1 MDLGEAMAGRED
13 VFQRAMNEGHSAAW
27 DQAWDVAVKAYQQAL
42 EEFPDNAKALNS
54 LGLAQYQLQHY
65 DDALKTYIRVARSN
79 PEDGVAFEKVAQ
91 IYERQG
97 SLHEAIQ
104 SALQAAELY
113 LKAREPEKAI
123 ENWLRV
129 VQLNPENLTA
139 RSRLALIH
147 EKTGQNQQAINEYIA
162 LGSLLQ
168 NNGNPQKATELLE
181 HASSLD
187 PSNVEVRQALSFV
200 KAGKMLPKP
209 LRPKGGTGPLRMAA
223 VKELEAPK
231 QRLQESPD
239 PITEG
244 RQKALQV
251 LAEVLFDLSD
261 DSSEAQA
268 RRGLQSIMKNTGQ
281 LSTQGSE
288 QTSILLHLSQAID
301 AQTKNQDSAAADE
314 IERAIESG
322 FKHPAAYF
330 NLGVLRANAN
340 QSESALRSLQQSVKH
355 NDYTLAAHLLS
366 GDILRKLNRMKEA
379 SIECLEALKI
389 ADAAVVDPDQADS
402 ILQLYE
408 PLIESVDRE
417 DDQTAQAK
425 LCENVEN
432 MLLRRNWRQHLL
444 KTREGMPKS
453 EGGQALP
460 LAEVIIQAQ
469 SSNVIEA
476 MNQVNQLAR
485 SNRLRSAMSEAFH
498 ALSYAPTY
506 LPLHILI
513 GDLLIREGRTQ
524 EAITKFTTVANA
536 YSVRNEVSQATNL
549 LKRII
554 QLSPM
559 DLAARTR
566 LIEQLTARGQ
576 VNEAISEYMDLADI
590 YYRLAEL
597 DMARKTYTTALR
609 LVQQPNANHQWNVKI
624 LQRMA
629 DIDMQ
634 RLDWRQA
641 VRVLEQI
648 RTLHPEDASVRQN
661 LIELNLRLAQT
672 QQAQAEIES
681 FVSYLENNGKTHDA
695 IPFLQK
701 LIEEHSDQLIL
712 QRALAEEL
720 HKAGRTPEA
729 IAQLDAIGDKLMEK
743 DDKAGLIDVVNRILS
758 MNPPNA
764 DEYRSLLA
772 QLRGG

>member
-1 MDLGEAMAGRED
+1 MAGNEN
-13 VFQRAMNEGHSAAW
+13 VFQKAMNEGHSAAW
-27 DQAWDVAVKAYQQAL
+27 DQTWDVAIKAYQRAI

-54 LGLAQYQLQHY
+54 LGLAQYQLQRY
-65 DDALKTYIRVARSN
+65 DDALKTYIMVAKVN
-79 PEDGVAFEKVAQ
+79 PEDSVAFEKIAQ

-97 SLHEAIQ
+97 SLNEAIQ
-104 SALQAAELY
+104 AALQAAELY

-129 VQLNPENLTA
+129 VQLNPENIPA
-139 RSRLALIH
+139 RSRLAMIH
-147 EKTGQNQQAINEYIA
+147 DKTGQTKQAINEYIA
-162 LGSLLQ
+162 LASLLQ
-168 NNGNPQKATELLE
+168 NSGNPQKATELLE
-181 HASSLD
+181 HAGLLD
-187 PSNVEVRQALSFV
+187 PSSMEVRQALAFV
-200 KAGKMLPKP
+200 KAGRMLPKP
-209 LRPKGGTGPLRMAA
+209 MRPKGGTGPLRMAA

-281 LSTQGSE
+281 LSMQGSE
-288 QTSILLHLSQAID
+288 QTNILLHLSQAID
-301 AQTKNQDSAAADE
+301 AQTKNQDAAAADE
-314 IERAIESG
+314 IERAIEAG
-322 FKHPAAYF
+322 FIHPAAYF
-330 NLGVLRANAN
+330 NLGMLRANTDRAD
-340 QSESALRSLQQSVKH
+340 SALRSLQQCVKH
-355 NDYTLAAHLLS
+355 NDYGLAARLLS
-366 GDILRKLNRMKEA
+366 GDTLRKLNRMKEA
-379 SIECLEALKI
+379 ANEYLEALKL
-389 ADAAVVDPDQADS
+389 ADAAVVDPSQADA

-408 PLIESVDRE
+408 PLIESMSRE
-417 DDQTAQAK
+417 DDQKAQIK
-425 LCENVEN
+425 LCDNVEK
-432 MLLRRNWRQHLL
+432 MLMRPNWRLHLL

-460 LAEVIIQAQ
+460 LAEVVIQAQ

-476 MNQVNQLAR
+476 MNHVNQLAR
-485 SNRLRSAMSEAFH
+485 SNRLRSAMDEAFH
-498 ALSYAPTY
+498 ALAYAPTY

-513 GDLLIREGRTQ
+513 GDLLIREGRTP
-524 EAITKFTTVANA
+524 EAITKFTTVANS
-536 YSVRNEVSQATNL
+536 YSVRGEASQATNL

-566 LIEQLTARGQ
+566 LIEQQTARGQ

-597 DMARKTYTTALR
+597 DMARKTFTTTLR
-609 LVQQPNANHQWNVKI
+609 LAQQPNANHNWNVKI

-641 VRVLEQI
+641 TRVFEQI
-648 RTLHPEDASVRQN
+648 RTLHPDDASVRQN
-661 LIELNLRLAQT
+661 LIELNLRLAQVP
-672 QQAQAEIES
+672 QAQAELES
-681 FVSYLENNGKTHDA
+681 FISYLESNGKSQEA
-695 IPFLQK
+695 IPFLEK
-701 LIEEHSDQLIL
+701 LLEEHAGQPIL
-712 QRALAEEL
+712 QRALADEL
-720 HKAGRTPEA
+720 HKAGRTVEA
-729 IAQLDAIGDKLMEK
+729 ITILDAIGDKLMETN
-743 DDKAGLIDVVNRILS
+743 DKPGLIEVVNRILS

-764 DEYRSLLA
+764 EEYRTLLA
-772 QLRGG
+772 QIRGG

>member
-1 MDLGEAMAGRED
+1 MTGRED
-13 VFQRAMNEGHSAAW
+13 LFQKAMNIGHSAAW
-27 DQAWDVAVKAYQQAL
+27 DQAWDRAAQAYQKAL
-42 EEFPDNAKALNS
+42 EEFPDDSKALNS

-65 DDALKTYIRVARSN
+65 DEALKTYIHVSKIN
-79 PEDGVAFEKVAQ
+79 TEDPIAFEKVAQ

-97 SLHEAIQ
+97 SLNEAIQ
-104 SALQAAELY
+104 AAIQAAELY

-129 VQLNPENLTA
+129 VQLNPENINA
-139 RSRLALIH
+139 RSRLAMIH
-147 EKTGQNQQAINEYIA
+147 DKTGQTKQAITEYIA
-162 LGSLLQ
+162 LASILQ
-168 NNGNPQKATELLE
+168 NNGNPQKAIELLE
-181 HASSLD
+181 HAGLLD
-187 PSNVEVRQALSFV
+187 PSNLEIHQAISFV

-209 LRPKGGTGPLRMAA
+209 MRPKGGTGPLRMAA

-231 QRLQESPD
+231 QRLEESSD

-281 LSTQGSE
+281 LSMQGSE
-288 QTSILLHLSQAID
+288 QTNILLHLSQAID
-301 AQTKNQDSAAADE
+301 AQTKNQDAAAAEE
-314 IERAIESG
+314 IERAIECG

-330 NLGVLRANAN
+330 DLGMLRTNTERT
-340 QSESALRSLQQSVKH
+340 ESALRSLQQCIKH
-355 NDYTLAAHLLS
+355 NDYALAARLLS
-366 GDILRKLNRMKEA
+366 GQTLRKLNRTKEA
-379 SIECLEALKI
+379 ANEYLEALKI
-389 ADAAVVDPDQADS
+389 ADAAVVDPGQADA

-408 PLIESVDRE
+408 PLIESLSRDN
-417 DDQTAQAK
+417 DGNAQTK
-425 LCENVEN
+425 LCDNVEK
-432 MLLRRNWRQHLL
+432 MLVRANWRQHLI
-444 KTREGMPKS
+444 KTRDGMPKS
-453 EGGQALP
+453 ESGEVLP
-460 LAEVIIQAQ
+460 LAEVVIQAQ
-469 SSNVIEA
+469 SSGVIEA
-476 MNQVNQLAR
+476 MHHVNQLAR
-485 SNRLRSAMSEAFH
+485 SNQLRSAMDEAFH
-498 ALSYAPTY
+498 AMAHAPTY

-513 GDLLIREGRTQ
+513 GDLLIREGRTP
-524 EAITKFTTVANA
+524 EAITKFTTVANS
-536 YSVRNEVSQATNL
+536 YSARGEASQATNL

-559 DLAARTR
+559 DLAARSR

-609 LVQQPNANHQWNVKI
+609 LVQQPNANHNWNFQI

-641 VRVLEQI
+641 TRIFEQI
-648 RTLHPEDASVRQN
+648 RTLRPDDAAVREN
-661 LIELNLRLAQT
+661 LIELNLRLAQIP
-672 QQAQAEIES
+672 QAQAEIES
-681 FVSYLENNGKTHDA
+681 FISYLENNAKSQDA
-695 IPFLQK
+695 IPFLEK
-701 LIEEHSDQLIL
+701 LLTEHSDQIIL
-712 QRALAEEL
+712 QRALADEL
-720 HKAGRTPEA
+720 HKVGRTTEA
-729 IAQLDAIGDKLMEK
+729 ITMLDAVGDVLMESN
-743 DDKAGLIDVVNRILS
+743 DTAGVIDVVNRILS

-764 DEYRSLLA
+764 EDYRSLLA
-772 QLRGG
+772 QLRSK

>member
-1 MDLGEAMAGRED
+1 MAGRED
-13 VFQRAMNEGHSAAW
+13 VYQKAMNEGHSAAW
-27 DQAWDVAVKAYQQAL
+27 DQTWDVAVLAYQKAID
-42 EEFPDNAKALNS
+42 EFPDNAKALNS
-54 LGLAQYQLQHY
+54 LALAQYQLQRY
-65 DDALKTYIRVARSN
+65 SDALKTYIRVARVS
-79 PEDGVAFEKVAQ
+79 PEDAVAFERMAQ

-97 SLHEAIQ
+97 SLNEAIQ
-104 SALQAAELY
+104 SAMQAAELY

-129 VQLNPENLTA
+129 VQLNPENLSA
-139 RSRLALIH
+139 RSRLAMIH
-147 EKTGQNQQAINEYIA
+147 EKTGQFRQAINEYIA
-162 LGSLLQ
+162 LASLVQ
-168 NNGNPQKATELLE
+168 NNGNPQKATELLD
-181 HASSLD
+181 HAGLLD
-187 PSNVEVRQALSFV
+187 SNNAEIRQALTFV
-200 KAGKMLPKP
+200 KAGRMLPKP
-209 LRPKGGTGPLRMAA
+209 MRPKGGTGPLRMAA

-231 QRLQESPD
+231 QRLEESSD

-268 RRGLQSIMKNTGQ
+268 RRGLQSIMKSTGQ
-281 LSTQGSE
+281 LSMQGSE
-288 QTSILLHLSQAID
+288 QTNILLHLSQAID
-301 AQTKNQDSAAADE
+301 AQTKNQDAAAADE
-314 IERAIESG
+314 IERAIECG
-322 FKHPAAYF
+322 FKHPAAHF
-330 NLGVLRANAN
+330 NLGMLRANTN
-340 QSESALRSLQQSVKH
+340 QAESALRALQQCLKH
-355 NDYTLAAHLLS
+355 NDYALAARLLS
-366 GDILRKLNRMKEA
+366 GHTLRKLNRTKEA
-379 SIECLEALKI
+379 ANEYLEALKI
-389 ADAAVVDPDQADS
+389 ADAAVVEPDQADA

-408 PLIESVDRE
+408 PLIEALNRDSDE
-417 DDQTAQAK
+417 KAQTK
-425 LCENVEN
+425 LCDNVEK
-432 MLLRRNWRQHLL
+432 MLIRVNWRQHLL
-444 KTREGMPKS
+444 KTRDGMPKP

-460 LAEVIIQAQ
+460 LAEIVIQAQ

-476 MNQVNQLAR
+476 MNHVNQLAR
-485 SNRLRSAMSEAFH
+485 SNRLRSAMDEAFH

-513 GDLLIREGRTQ
+513 GDLLIREGRTP
-524 EAITKFTTVANA
+524 EAITKFTIVANS
-536 YSVRNEVSQATNL
+536 YSVRGEASQATNL

-597 DMARKTYTTALR
+597 DMARKTFTTTLR
-609 LVQQPNANHQWNVKI
+609 LAQQPNANHNWNVKI

-641 VRVLEQI
+641 MRVFEQI
-648 RTLHPEDASVRQN
+648 RTLRPDDASVRQN
-661 LIELNLRLAQT
+661 LIELNLRLAQVP
-672 QQAQAEIES
+672 QAQAELES
-681 FVSYLENNGKTHDA
+681 FISYLESNGKHQDA
-695 IPFLQK
+695 IPFIEK
-701 LIEEHSDQLIL
+701 LLEEHSAQLML
-712 QRALAEEL
+712 QRALADEL
-720 HKAGRTPEA
+720 HKVGRTAEA
-729 IAQLDAIGDKLMEK
+729 ISILDGVGDKLMESN
-743 DDKAGLIDVVNRILS
+743 DKASLIEVVNRILS

-772 QLRGG
+772 QLRGN